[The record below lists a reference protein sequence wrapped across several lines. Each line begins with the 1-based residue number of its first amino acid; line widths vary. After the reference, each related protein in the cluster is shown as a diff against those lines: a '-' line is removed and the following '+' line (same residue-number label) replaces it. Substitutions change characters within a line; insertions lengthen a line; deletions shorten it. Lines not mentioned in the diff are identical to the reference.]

1 MNASSNIM
9 PTQVGTLITEE
20 DTIADVKSLVNELV
34 FQYDSDSVGIRD
46 IIDGLNT
53 ISDNIEF
60 MVINSLDQSSA
71 TQLKLLSKSQ
81 RYQLLE
87 ENFHSKSF
95 IWDPSIIFKS
105 Y

>member
-46 IIDGLNT
+46 IRWI
-53 ISDNIEF
+53 
-60 MVINSLDQSSA
+60 
-71 TQLKLLSKSQ
+71 KY
-81 RYQLLE
+81 YQ
-87 ENFHSKSF
+87 
-95 IWDPSIIFKS
+95 
-105 Y
+105 

>member
-71 TQLKLLSKSQ
+71 TQLKLLSKVKDINYWKKIFIQS
-81 RYQLLE
+81 LL
-87 ENFHSKSF
+87 FGIPVLF
-95 IWDPSIIFKS
+95 FKS

>member
-60 MVINSLDQSSA
+60 MVINSLINH
-71 TQLKLLSKSQ
+71 
-81 RYQLLE
+81 QLL
-87 ENFHSKSF
+87 N
-95 IWDPSIIFKS
+95 
-105 Y
+105 